1 MDDDIIQSCKTRNN
15 RKHASFGVRVYWHIA
30 KATWQEYLSYRLN
43 FLLEVIGGIFTM
55 LIAIAVWYAVFAGDN
70 AKIIGTF
77 TLAQMI
83 TYLLI
88 AGVIS
93 TILFLTAQGDDINN
107 DIIRGDVSNFLVKP
121 INVPFFWLTRDFVRK
136 FFTLILGV
144 VELAIIIFI
153 FRNYFILPSSILNLA
168 LFGLAIFLSAILHFL
183 LFAVLSV
190 IAFWF
195 EETWGW
201 RFVMRIVMEVSAGA
215 IIPLSLF
222 PNFWRTIFE
231 ILPFQYFIFFPMQIY
246 FGKVDTSGIYAGFVF
261 ILAWLLILSFLFL
274 ILWKR
279 GVRRYVGYGG

>member
-1 MDDDIIQSCKTRNN
+1 MKI
-15 RKHASFGVRVYWHIA
+15 YWHIA

-55 LIAIAVWYAVFAGDN
+55 FIAIAVWYAVFAGDSTR
-70 AKIIGTF
+70 IIGTY
-77 TLAQMI
+77 TLGQMVS
-83 TYLLI
+83 YLLI
-88 AGVIS
+88 AGIIS

-107 DIIRGDVSNFLVKP
+107 DINRGTISALLIKP
-121 INVPFFWLTRDFVRK
+121 INVPFYWFTRDFVRK
-136 FFTLILGV
+136 FFTLILGIA
-144 VELAIIIFI
+144 ELAIIIFL
-153 FRNYFILPSSILNLA
+153 FRNYIILPSSILNLA
-168 LFGLAIFLSAILHFL
+168 LFGFAIILAAILHFL

-201 RFVMRIVMEVSAGA
+201 RFVMRIVMEIAAGA

-222 PNFWRTIFE
+222 PDFWRTIFE
-231 ILPFQYFIFFPMQIY
+231 ILPFQYFIYFPMQIY
-246 FGKVDTSGIYAGFVF
+246 FGKIDASGIFTGFAFV
-261 ILAWLLILSFLFL
+261 LAWLLILSFLFL